1 MEAIEW
7 FVIGGILIAAL
18 DEIVHQTPWKSNNI
32 VQLVMTILK
41 TFFRTKN

>member
-18 DEIVHQTPWKSNNI
+18 DEIIEKTPYKSNNMI
-32 VQLVMTILK
+32 QLLLTGLK
-41 TFFRTKN
+41 TVFRIKS